1 MDSMIQVIYVM
12 LIVLG
17 KTCKIL
23 HLFVY
28 AYVWVFLFHCFCL
41 SDENFSGIGRPP
53 RFLWWRSLLQVSSYQ
68 LIKTFPTNSRTL
80 VYFTIYHFCFL
91 FHSFNY
97 SLFGVVC
104 PPRGLLAQLLTLSL
118 ATLSIFLAART
129 MLGPIAGPGGTVFAL
144 LVLIVLA
151 LIGEAWSAKIAC
163 AKFSDL
169 NQLLDLAALE
179 RKANGV
185 FDVPGLFPDGSIL
198 IFFSLLFN

>member
-1 MDSMIQVIYVM
+1 M
-12 LIVLG
+12 
-17 KTCKIL
+17 
-23 HLFVY
+23 
-28 AYVWVFLFHCFCL
+28 WVKFKSNFFL
-41 SDENFSGIGRPP
+41 SDKHSSGIGRPP
-53 RFLWWRSLLQVSSYQ
+53 RFFWWYSLLQVSSYQ
-68 LIKTFPTNSRTL
+68 HITTFPTFCRTQ
-80 VYFTIYHFCFL
+80 VYFLICHFRFL
-91 FHSFNY
+91 FHSFNS
-97 SLFGVVC
+97 SLFGVGC

-118 ATLSIFLAART
+118 ATFSIFLAART